1 MKACSPRLG
10 GRAISPLQAASDATM
25 RKRMV
30 GACSAVD
37 GRAAQ
42 PPCRLMGPLDGID
55 GIAMKCG
62 IQQMWWDPR
71 VPCALRRPQSQDA
84 SSARI
89 ERRAAALL
97 LALPCGSSSA
107 AYVSRLPQW
116 YTLSIGL
123 IVLIVDSLE
132 AVFDSLL
139 ASTVHG

>member
-1 MKACSPRLG
+1 MKACSPPLG

-62 IQQMWWDPR
+62 IPQMWWDPR
-71 VPCALRRPQSQDA
+71 VPCALCLAPAAIAGRFKRSY
-84 SSARI
+84 
-89 ERRAAALL
+89 RA
-97 LALPCGSSSA
+97 PSGSS
-107 AYVSRLPQW
+107 
-116 YTLSIGL
+116 I
-123 IVLIVDSLE
+123 
-132 AVFDSLL
+132 
-139 ASTVHG
+139 ASPALRV